1 MATTHPNHHSRD
13 VGHVAAI
20 GPSGPEAGGGRNA
33 WRRRLAWLDQKGSP
47 YLYISPF
54 FILFGAFGLFPLVFT
69 AYVSLTD
76 WNLLADAHPFVGLEN
91 FRELVGDS
99 YFWNALRNTASIWV
113 LSTVP
118 QLLLALWLAHLLN
131 ARLRARTFFR
141 MSLLLPNIT
150 SVVAVTVIF
159 SQLFG
164 RDFGLINWTL
174 STVGLD
180 PVNWQSGTL
189 SSHLAISIMVIWRW
203 TGYNALIYLAA
214 MQTIPDD
221 LYESATLDGASSRQQ
236 FLFITIPMLR
246 PTIIFTVIVST
257 IGGLQLFAEPLLFGG
272 SVTGGSDR
280 QFQTLAVYLYE
291 QGFRN
296 FDFGYASALA
306 WAMFLIIVAAAA
318 VNFLITRRIKST

>member
-1 MATTHPNHHSRD
+1 MATTHPNQRGRD
-13 VGHVAAI
+13 LTQGE
-20 GPSGPEAGGGRNA
+20 PSA
-33 WRRRLAWLDQKGSP
+33 WRRRLGWLDQNASP
-47 YLYISPF
+47 YIYVSPF
-54 FILFGAFGLFPLVFT
+54 FILFGVFGLFPLLFT

-76 WNLLADAHPFVGLEN
+76 WNLLADAHPFVGLDN
-91 FRELVGDS
+91 FRELLSDS
-99 YFWNALRNTASIWV
+99 YFWNALRNTVSIWV

-131 ARLRARTFFR
+131 ARLRARTALR

-174 STVGLD
+174 TTVGLD

-189 SSHLAISIMVIWRW
+189 SSHLAISAMVIWRW

-236 FLFITIPMLR
+236 FLYITIPMLR

-291 QGFRN
+291 QGFKN

-318 VNFLITRRIKST
+318 VNFLVTRRIKST